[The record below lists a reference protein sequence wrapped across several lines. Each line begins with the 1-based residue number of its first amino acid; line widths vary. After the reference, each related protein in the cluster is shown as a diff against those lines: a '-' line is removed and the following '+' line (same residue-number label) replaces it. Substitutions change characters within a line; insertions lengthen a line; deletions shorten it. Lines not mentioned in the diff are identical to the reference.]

1 MERSIFW
8 GRDPF
13 LKMSEFSPTNV
24 CYPLVKT
31 TIHHHTLPHCKFLP
45 FCINLHYWYSEAIIR
60 LIKFCLTLIFLGLN
74 NFARIN
80 YWVAIDW
87 GSETGF
93 TQQNRKDNFQ
103 VQPWL
108 DLSVPT
114 WPVQNL
120 SGFYLSCNTCID
132 LAWLSIPDL
141 YIFTW
146 PFLTWPVLTWPVL
159 I

>member
-1 MERSIFW
+1 MPKRWSFTPYLKGLNEKVERSIFW

-93 TQQNRKDNFQ
+93 TQQNRKDKIGQHQSQTQISKSSPNLTCL
-103 VQPWL
+103 PPPL
-108 DLSVPT
+108 DLCKT
-114 WPVQNL
+114 CLDLTCPV
-120 SGFYLSCNTCID
+120 I
-132 LAWLSIPDL
+132 
-141 YIFTW
+141 
-146 PFLTWPVLTWPVL
+146 PVL